1 MSVVQIE
8 AAPRWRRIG
17 LWVVKALLAA
27 VFAGAGAAKLI
38 GVPMMVETFAT
49 IGFGQWFRYLT
60 GALEVLGA
68 IALLV
73 PAIAGLASLMLAA
86 VMVGATFA
94 HLTVVP
100 GPALPALVLLALSLL
115 VAWSHRGT
123 IEAAARSVLLGR
135 D

>member
-1 MSVVQIE
+1 
-8 AAPRWRRIG
+8 
-17 LWVVKALLAA
+17 
-27 VFAGAGAAKLI
+27 
-38 GVPMMVETFAT
+38 
-49 IGFGQWFRYLT
+49 
-60 GALEVLGA
+60 
-68 IALLV
+68 V
-73 PAIAGLASLMLAA
+73 PAIAGLAGLMLAA

-115 VAWSHRGT
+115 VAWSHRST